1 MDKNIDG
8 PTQHRPGEDYEAN
21 KIMDVGERNRYAG
34 ATIEPGRDYV
44 PDKEAERVMGLDDKS
59 FAKYK
64 IEIMFGPKRTVTG
77 PNTYVMQV
85 FESGKRFHG
94 GGDELAYWCKDV
106 RDGHDEGCW
115 GVIIGDWIRNGMAM
129 CPNCDSVI
137 NADFLTG
144 QRFGKV
150 MTKSLA
156 EHTAKIWRQLGC
168 SADIYCKFDRDDIRI
183 KIMEEK
189 VGAEEAHRLRGLFI
203 YPLPNILKDTA
214 AGASVEARFEA
225 FFKA

>member
-1 MDKNIDG
+1 MSEGIDLAAYYLSSDETRARYDRAVTEPDKDF
-8 PTQHRPGEDYEAN
+8 
-21 KIMDVGERNRYAG
+21 
-34 ATIEPGRDYV
+34 V
-44 PDKEAERVMGLDDKS
+44 PDAATAQSMGLDDKS

-85 FESGKRFHG
+85 FESGKRLHG
-94 GGDELAYWCKDV
+94 GGDELAYWCRDV
-106 RDGHDEGCW
+106 REGHDTGCW
-115 GVIIGDWIRNGMAM
+115 GIIIGDYIRNGIAL
-129 CPNCDSVI
+129 CTHCDAAI
-137 NADFLTG
+137 RADFLTG

-150 MTKSLA
+150 MTKTLA
-156 EHTAKIWRQLGC
+156 EHVAKIWRQLDC

-189 VGAEEAHRLRGLFI
+189 VGAADAHRLRGLFI